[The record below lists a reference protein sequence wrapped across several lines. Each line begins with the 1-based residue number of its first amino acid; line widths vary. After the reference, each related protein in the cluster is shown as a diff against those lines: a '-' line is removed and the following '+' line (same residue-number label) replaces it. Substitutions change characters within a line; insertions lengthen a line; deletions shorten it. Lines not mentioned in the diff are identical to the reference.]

1 MLAFIDE
8 SGYPHPNDPST
19 RPVVVAVCVEAED
32 LRLVSGRLHALKR
45 DLLKREKMEL
55 KGVNLLNRRTFRRKP
70 DYVNFLEEFFGNLL
84 NNLPITVF
92 GVIMQAPF
100 EDPVEDDGFLPNR
113 FRYCWFRGFSFL
125 RKRKTKWPSSCL
137 IGSAKFI
144 RRHRLAVQQLSVQV
158 GGRQGVRPYYGRA
171 FFRRFADIGGNTD
184 SRYGGVGLYDS
195 IRKRSCSE
203 PHHPR
208 ATRIYTRF
216 AVGTG
221 FIEQST
227 RDLVS
232 HDGFDRP
239 GLYRLGAGDL

>member
-32 LRLVSGRLHALKR
+32 LRLVRGRLHALKR

-100 EDPVEDDGFLPNR
+100 EEPVEDDSFLSNR
-113 FRYCWFRGFSFL
+113 FRYLVQRIQLLAEEKNKMAVIMFDGSANLYGGIGWQFNSFL
-125 RKRKTKWPSSCL
+125 YRSEE
-137 IGSAKFI
+137 
-144 RRHRLAVQQLSVQV
+144 
-158 GGRQGVRPYYGRA
+158 GRA
-171 FFRRFADIGGNTD
+171 WTVLR
-184 SRYGGVGLYDS
+184 
-195 IRKRSCSE
+195 
-203 PHHPR
+203 
-208 ATRIYTRF
+208 TRLL
-216 AVGTG
+216 
-221 FIEQST
+221 S
-227 RDLVS
+227 
-232 HDGFDRP
+232 
-239 GLYRLGAGDL
+239 